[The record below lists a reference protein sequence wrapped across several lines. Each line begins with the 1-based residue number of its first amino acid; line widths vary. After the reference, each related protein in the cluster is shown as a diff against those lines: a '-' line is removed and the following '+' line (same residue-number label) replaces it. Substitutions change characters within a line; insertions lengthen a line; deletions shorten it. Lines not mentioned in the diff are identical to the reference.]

1 MPSINLLPW
10 RETERKRKRQE
21 FFLSL
26 GAALAT
32 AGLVCLIGNWQMSS
46 AIEHQARRNQ
56 LLTDEIALLDKQI
69 EEINGL
75 DAQKQRLLAR
85 MEIIETLQR
94 SRPEIVHVFDEIV
107 RILPEGVYLTYLKQ
121 TGTKFE
127 MRGVAQSST
136 RVSSFMR
143 NIDSSEW
150 LSEPALQIVQ
160 TRGKDAT
167 QGGSEFT
174 LFAKQRSQVPTEGAA
189 DAERVAAK

>member
-32 AGLVCLIGNWQMSS
+32 AGLVCLVGNWQMSS
-46 AIEHQARRNQ
+46 AIEHQAQRNQ
-56 LLTDEIALLDKQI
+56 LLADEIALLDKQI

-94 SRPEIVHVFDEIV
+94 SRPEIVHIFDDVV
-107 RILPEGVYLTYLKQ
+107 RVLPEGVYLTYLKQ
-121 TGTKFE
+121 TGKRFE
-127 MRGVAQSST
+127 LSGIAQSST
-136 RVSSFMR
+136 RV
-143 NIDSSEW
+143 
-150 LSEPALQIVQ
+150 
-160 TRGKDAT
+160 
-167 QGGSEFT
+167 
-174 LFAKQRSQVPTEGAA
+174 
-189 DAERVAAK
+189 

>member
-32 AGLVCLIGNWQMSS
+32 AALVCLVGNWQMSS

-75 DAQKQRLLAR
+75 DAQKQRLL
-85 MEIIETLQR
+85 
-94 SRPEIVHVFDEIV
+94 
-107 RILPEGVYLTYLKQ
+107 
-121 TGTKFE
+121 
-127 MRGVAQSST
+127 
-136 RVSSFMR
+136 
-143 NIDSSEW
+143 DS
-150 LSEPALQIVQ
+150 L
-160 TRGKDAT
+160 
-167 QGGSEFT
+167 
-174 LFAKQRSQVPTEGAA
+174 
-189 DAERVAAK
+189 